1 MDGAMAW
8 QLEGLLD
15 VDTGEQTTC
24 ITSLSAYGGWCFIKV
39 KSRSQRGFDVHNLDL
54 GDKVIVPNRKKIRLR
69 DLTDL
74 FSLPIRILN

>member
-1 MDGAMAW
+1 MLG
-8 QLEGLLD
+8 GLLD
-15 VDTGEQTTC
+15 VGGKVYGTC
-24 ITSLSAYGGWCFIKV
+24 IPQLHASSGWCFIKV